1 MMQAKIALCVTL
13 LNFKF
18 RLSKKTK
25 LPIKMET
32 KGIILAAI
40 GGLWLDLRPIQTIKR

>member
-1 MMQAKIALCVTL
+1 MIQAKIALSLTL
-13 LNFKF
+13 LNLKF
-18 RLSKKTK
+18 RLSKKTQ

-40 GGLWLDLRPIQTIKR
+40 GGLWLDLNLI